1 MDRMRRSEEGIHF
14 MRLLPLCLL
23 LLGPL
28 STSWATTI
36 QFDELGTVSPID
48 VNGIHIQGVM
58 FGFSPDRAFFNEVC
72 GTAGNPVLSVD
83 PVLSPRSSSRMRISR
98 PVSRLCSP
106 MDGSSST

>member
-1 MDRMRRSEEGIHF
+1 

-58 FGFSPDRAFFNEVC
+58 FGFSPDRAFFNRVRTNAPPFPGLTC
-72 GTAGNPVLSVD
+72 WN
-83 PVLSPRSSSRMRISR
+83 
-98 PVSRLCSP
+98 
-106 MDGSSST
+106 STIV